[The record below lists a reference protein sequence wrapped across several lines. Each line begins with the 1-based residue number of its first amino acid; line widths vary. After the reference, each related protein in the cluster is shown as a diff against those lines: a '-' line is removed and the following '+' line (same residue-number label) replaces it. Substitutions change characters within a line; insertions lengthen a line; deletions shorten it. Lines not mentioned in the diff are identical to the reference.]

1 MNDVASVVSQNWAL
15 DGRRQGWLSLT
26 ALFVAVA
33 LICGSAFR
41 ISLSGDPALQY
52 LVLAVLAAIGAVF
65 TFVMWLN
72 ANKTYREFK
81 RLHPE
86 I

>member
-15 DGRRQGWLSLT
+15 DGRRQGWFCLT
-26 ALFVAVA
+26 VVFIAAA

-41 ISLSGDPALQY
+41 ISLNGDPASQY
-52 LVLAVLAAIGAVF
+52 LVLAVLAAIGAAF